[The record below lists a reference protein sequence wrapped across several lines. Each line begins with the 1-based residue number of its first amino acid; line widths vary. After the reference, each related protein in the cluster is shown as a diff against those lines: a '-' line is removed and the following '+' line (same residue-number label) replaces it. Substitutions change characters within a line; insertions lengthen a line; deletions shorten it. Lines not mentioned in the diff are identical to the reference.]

1 MTSMIISTRHYELF
15 VMILNSPHLILLE
28 ILIEFSKVRKPKACD
43 LFFGKIFN
51 MKFERK

>member
-28 ILIEFSKVRKPKACD
+28 ILIEFSKVRNPKACELIFWK
-43 LFFGKIFN
+43 LFSPKV
-51 MKFERK
+51 

>member
-28 ILIEFSKVRKPKACD
+28 ILFEFSKVRKPKAI
-43 LFFGKIFN
+43 GKIFN